1 MSQFQMPCGPS
12 IMYVLSACFQGKQL
26 REEVT
31 VLKMTKTHILL
42 LAMSLAVSVALQSSQ
57 DKGNNGMK
65 TAIIPRVPFGDAEKA
80 IMLAYGD
87 KFGLE
92 VKFVL
97 VRSATQA
104 AELVSNGSVEIASAG
119 IMTSYFLGRGRC

>member
-1 MSQFQMPCGPS
+1 M
-12 IMYVLSACFQGKQL
+12 
-26 REEVT
+26 R

-42 LAMSLAVSVALQSSQ
+42 LILSLAVSIALKSSQ
-57 DKGNNGMK
+57 NKGNNGMK

-80 IMLAYGD
+80 IMLAYGK

-97 VRSATQA
+97 VRSATEA